1 MLRSDAATCQQE
13 WRCPRV
19 KGGRIDEAA
28 LPEGHRAALAR
39 VRRLCGAEDGEI
51 LTCPGHY
58 TRNVGA
64 HRVVTALRW
73 LRAGALPLRDPHP
86 SAALVEALD
95 LAQDS
100 LADRE
105 RDELERARRKAPKGG
120 SDGDRR

>member
-19 KGGRIDEAA
+19 KGGRVDRDA
-28 LPEGHRAALAR
+28 LPEAHQGALVR
-39 VRRLCGAEDGEI
+39 VERLCGAGAGEL

-58 TRNVGA
+58 TRDPGA

-73 LRAGALPLRDPHP
+73 LRAGALHLRDPHP

-95 LAQDS
+95 IAQGS
-100 LADRE
+100 IADRE
-105 RDELERARRKAPKGG
+105 HDELERARRKAPPKGTN
-120 SDGDRR
+120 DGQ